1 MLDHQALLE
10 AFRDYASQLL
20 RPYAVGP
27 VLYRLT
33 DQVVAVLGVDGAGV
47 CLGDGDGV
55 LRFVTATDGDVA
67 TIEEEQVAH
76 DTGPCLEAFRTGNQ
90 VVVADL
96 AASTRFDGYRE
107 SALAHGARAVAGIP
121 MPVGE
126 ARLGALNLY
135 WRAPHDP
142 STEEL
147 EVAQLLA
154 DMASGYI
161 LNATERERVETL
173 ASQLQHALDSR
184 IVIEQAKG
192 VLVERH
198 HISPAEAFHQIR
210 VQARSSSRRV
220 HDLASEIVQAGTD

>member
-10 AFRDYASQLL
+10 AFREYASQLL

-67 TIEEEQVAH
+67 AIEEAQVAH
-76 DTGPCLEAFRTGNQ
+76 DTGPCLEAFRTGDQ

-96 AASTRFDGYRE
+96 AASTRFGGYRE

-126 ARLGALNLY
+126 ARIGALNLY
-135 WRAPHDP
+135 WHAPHDP

-210 VQARSSSRRV
+210 AQARSSSRRV
-220 HDLASEIVQAGTD
+220 HDLANEIVEAGTD